1 MISTVWMF
9 RKVAALVVQPTE
21 KPRKIVMMF
30 ISSLPAVLVI
40 RSTTPDSFIRL
51 PIIRQP
57 TRMAASG
64 RVRATMM
71 VTMMGKRIFSVL
83 ETRRG
88 AVMTILRS
96 FSVVRA
102 FMIGGWITGTSAM

>member
-1 MISTVWMF
+1 MMPRTMISTVWMF

-30 ISSLPAVLVI
+30 INSLPAVLVI

-88 AVMTILRS
+88 AVMTI
-96 FSVVRA
+96 
-102 FMIGGWITGTSAM
+102 